1 MIQKELYKIYHFL
14 YELIPTFINCK
25 RSGLPFD
32 PTWVIKGKPRIITRK
47 WYDRFFRHLYGGK
60 LIIGK
65 GFHCNNNVT
74 SNTIGL
80 IQPCVFNIAQPDC
93 VLKIG
98 NNVGISGSTINAAN
112 SIIIEDNVLIGS
124 GCVITDTDSHPVDYD
139 ARIAD
144 QKEKV
149 HTAPVHIGEGVFV
162 GARSIILKGVT
173 IGAHSIIGAGSVVS
187 CDIPAGCIACGNPA
201 RVIKKDDNY
210 LQEAFNVIS
219 G

>member
-14 YELIPTFINCK
+14 YELIPTCINCK
-25 RSGLPFD
+25 MSGLPFD

-98 NNVGISGSTINAAN
+98 NNVGISGSSICASRSVTIG
-112 SIIIEDNVLIGS
+112 DNVLIGS
-124 GCVITDTDSHPVDYD
+124 GCIITDTLT
-139 ARIAD
+139 ALLIAILIQVKIKSFAHCTD
-144 QKEKV
+144 PLLYV
-149 HTAPVHIGEGVFV
+149 RNSTRRV
-162 GARSIILKGVT
+162 GTVLS
-173 IGAHSIIGAGSVVS
+173 
-187 CDIPAGCIACGNPA
+187 
-201 RVIKKDDNY
+201 Y
-210 LQEAFNVIS
+210 IS
-219 G
+219 L